1 MTAEMQKPF
10 RFRTN
15 DDDNHN
21 GSTDDENDCDNN
33 VNVEVTDLDESGC
46 STEDGLGAGDR
57 DDDSSQ
63 RFVLRA
69 FASIFPMSRLMR

>member
-15 DDDNHN
+15 DDDNHI
-21 GSTDDENDCDNN
+21 GGTDDENDCENN
-33 VNVEVTDLDESGC
+33 VDVEVTDESGC
-46 STEDGLGAGDR
+46 SNEDGLGAGDC

-63 RFVLRA
+63 RFVLREL
-69 FASIFPMSRLMR
+69 ASIFPMSRLMR